1 MTQPTS
7 TAKRQRIPARLIF
20 TDPWC
25 WLGFGF
31 GSGLSPVAPGTL
43 GTLTALPL
51 YVWLSTLS
59 LTGYVA
65 IVVLLFALGIQI
77 CQMSEERLGI
87 SDHSGI
93 VWDEIVGYLV
103 TMTAVPFSWPAAA
116 LGFLLFR
123 LFDIL
128 KPWPIR
134 QFDRTV
140 HGGFGIMLDD
150 LLAGIFAAAC
160 LQLARP
166 WLA

>member
-1 MTQPTS
+1 MSEPTS
-7 TAKRQRIPARLIF
+7 HPKRQRIPARMIF
-20 TDPWC
+20 SDPWC

-31 GSGLSPVAPGTL
+31 GAGLSPVAPGTL

-51 YVWLSTLS
+51 YAGLSALS

-65 IVVLLFALGIQI
+65 VVVLLFALGILI
-77 CQMSEERLGI
+77 CQKSEERLGI

-123 LFDIL
+123 VFDIL

-134 QFDRTV
+134 QLDRTV

-150 LLAGIFAAAC
+150 VLAGVFAAAC

>member
-7 TAKRQRIPARLIF
+7 SAKRQRIPARLIF
-20 TDPWC
+20 TDVWC

-43 GTLTALPL
+43 GTLAALPL
-51 YVWLSTLS
+51 YASLSTLS

-65 IVVLLFALGIQI
+65 IVLLLFALGILI
-77 CQMSEERLGI
+77 CQKSEERLGI

-103 TMTAVPFSWPAAA
+103 TMTAVPFTWPAAA
-116 LGFLLFR
+116 LGFALFR

-134 QFDRTV
+134 HFDRTV
-140 HGGFGIMLDD
+140 HGGLGIMLDD
-150 LLAGIFAAAC
+150 VLAGALAAAC